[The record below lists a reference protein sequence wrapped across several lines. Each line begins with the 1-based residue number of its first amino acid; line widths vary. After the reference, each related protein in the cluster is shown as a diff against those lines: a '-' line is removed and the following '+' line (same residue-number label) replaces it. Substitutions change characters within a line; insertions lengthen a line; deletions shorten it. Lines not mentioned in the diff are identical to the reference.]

1 MLPNLTQQ
9 FNIGNIVSLA
19 SYLYRSNFKKFS
31 RLSLF
36 AHLWLI
42 VPIYGWAKFYAFA
55 GLISHLAFSEI
66 SGQPESSKVAKIQ
79 IKKRFWQFLITAILV
94 VLICLLQLFIFFIG
108 VSIIAGIIYGILAII
123 FGDMSQPIN
132 QANPFDNT
140 LFRIIIIPITIA
152 VYSSPLWFYSRF
164 FITDLPLAIE
174 DNTNSIGA
182 IKRSRQLSK
191 GLTWRIIAIIFI
203 SFVITL
209 PIQILGW
216 LIYRI
221 GFNILIQLIS
231 LLLSGDWADENKMFI
246 SALPLM
252 ISNLING
259 IILMPF
265 WQSIKSVV
273 YYDIICR
280 REGFDLKIRDLTI
293 ELTSDWNR

>member
-19 SYLYRSNFKKFS
+19 SYLYRSNFKRFS

-55 GLISHLAFSEI
+55 GLISRLAFSEI
-66 SGQPESSKVAKIQ
+66 NGEPESSKVAKIQ

-94 VLICLLQLFIFFIG
+94 ILICLLQFFLFYIAI
-108 VSIIAGIIYGILAII
+108 SIIAGIIYGILATV
-123 FGDMSQPIN
+123 FGAISQPIN
-132 QANPFDNT
+132 KANPFENT
-140 LFRIIIIPITIA
+140 IFRIIIIPIAIA
-152 VYSSPLWFYSRF
+152 IYSSPLWFYSRF

-174 DNTNSIGA
+174 DDTNSIGA

-191 GLTWRIIAIIFI
+191 GLTWRIIAIILV

-216 LIYRI
+216 LIYSI
-221 GFNILIQLIS
+221 GFNILIRLIS
-231 LLLSGDWADENKMFI
+231 LFLSGTWANENKMFI
-246 SALPLM
+246 SILPLM
-252 ISNLING
+252 ISILING
-259 IILMPF
+259 TILMPF

-273 YYDIICR
+273 YYDIICC
-280 REGFDLKIRDLTI
+280 REGFDLKIRDRTI
-293 ELTSDWNR
+293 ELTSDWNK

>member
-1 MLPNLTQQ
+1 MLPNLMQQ

-55 GLISHLAFSEI
+55 GLISCLAFSEI
-66 SGQPESSKVAKIQ
+66 SGQPETKVAKIQ
-79 IKKRFWQFLITAILV
+79 IKKRFWQFLITVILV
-94 VLICLLQLFIFFIG
+94 ILICLLQFFIFYIG
-108 VSIIAGIIYGILAII
+108 ISIIAGIIYGILATI
-123 FGDMSQPIN
+123 FGAISQPIN

-140 LFRIIIIPITIA
+140 IFRIIIIPTAIP
-152 VYSSPLWFYSRF
+152 VYFSPLWFYSRF

-174 DNTNSIGA
+174 DDTNSIGA
-182 IKRSRQLSK
+182 IKRSRELSK

-216 LIYRI
+216 LIYSI
-221 GFNILIQLIS
+221 GFNILRQLIS
-231 LLLSGDWADENKMFI
+231 LLLSGDWANENEMFI

-265 WQSIKSVV
+265 WQSIKSIV

-280 REGFDLKIRDLTI
+280 REGFDLKIRDRTI
-293 ELTSDWNR
+293 ELTSD

>member
-55 GLISHLAFSEI
+55 GLISRLAFSEI
-66 SGQPESSKVAKIQ
+66 NGEPESSKVAKIQ

-94 VLICLLQLFIFFIG
+94 IFICLLQFFIFYIG
-108 VSIIAGIIYGILAII
+108 ISIIVGTIYGISATVFGAI
-123 FGDMSQPIN
+123 SQPIN
-132 QANPFDNT
+132 KANPFDNT
-140 LFRIIIIPITIA
+140 IFRIIIIPTAIA
-152 VYSSPLWFYSRF
+152 IYSSPLWFYSRF
-164 FITDLPLAIE
+164 FITDLTLTI
-174 DNTNSIGA
+174 DDTNSIVA

-191 GLTWRIIAIIFI
+191 GLTWRIIAIILV

-216 LIYRI
+216 LIYSI
-221 GFNILIQLIS
+221 GFNILIRLIT
-231 LLLSGDWADENKMFI
+231 LLLSGDWANENKMFI
-246 SALPLM
+246 SALSLI
-252 ISNLING
+252 ISILING

-273 YYDIICR
+273 YYDIICC
-280 REGFDLKIRDLTI
+280 REGFDLKIRDRTRG
-293 ELTSDWNR
+293 SKPAQSG

>member
-55 GLISHLAFSEI
+55 GLISRLAFSEI
-66 SGQPESSKVAKIQ
+66 NGEPESSKVAKIQ

-94 VLICLLQLFIFFIG
+94 IFICLLQFFIFYIG
-108 VSIIAGIIYGILAII
+108 ISIIVGTIYGISATVFGAI
-123 FGDMSQPIN
+123 SQPIN
-132 QANPFDNT
+132 KANPFDNT
-140 LFRIIIIPITIA
+140 IFRIIIIPTAIA
-152 VYSSPLWFYSRF
+152 IYSSPLWFYSRF
-164 FITDLPLAIE
+164 LITDLTLTI
-174 DNTNSIGA
+174 DDTNSIVA

-191 GLTWRIIAIIFI
+191 GLTWRIIAIILV

-216 LIYRI
+216 LIYSI
-221 GFNILIQLIS
+221 GFNILIRLIT
-231 LLLSGDWADENKMFI
+231 LLLSGDWANENKMFI
-246 SALPLM
+246 SALSLI
-252 ISNLING
+252 ISILING

-273 YYDIICR
+273 YYDIICC
-280 REGFDLKIRDLTI
+280 REGFDLKIRDRTRG
-293 ELTSDWNR
+293 SKPAQSG

>member
-55 GLISHLAFSEI
+55 GLISRLAFSEI
-66 SGQPESSKVAKIQ
+66 SGQPESSKAAKIQ
-79 IKKRFWQFLITAILV
+79 IKKRFWQFLLTAILV
-94 VLICLLQLFIFFIG
+94 ILICLLQTFIFYIG
-108 VSIIAGIIYGILAII
+108 ISIIAGIIYGILARI
-123 FGDMSQPIN
+123 FGTISQPIT

-140 LFRIIIIPITIA
+140 IFRIIIISIA
-152 VYSSPLWFYSRF
+152 ISIYFSPLWFYLRF

-174 DNTNSIGA
+174 DDINFIGA
-182 IKRSRQLSK
+182 IKRSRQLTK

-216 LIYRI
+216 LIYSK

-231 LLLSGDWADENKMFI
+231 LLLSGDWANENKMFI
-246 SALPLM
+246 STLLL
-252 ISNLING
+252 IILNLITS

-265 WQSIKSVV
+265 WQSIKSLV

-280 REGFDLKIRDLTI
+280 REGFDLKINTVQI
-293 ELTSDWNR
+293 SPKP